1 MQRSPSYRWWLAAIF
16 PSSPMAWSWVTA
28 RGVRPSPHV
37 FSRGNVFFS
46 TITTSRPARA
56 SQCPAAAPAGPP
68 PMTRTSWRWRAVTS
82 PVWRVGRATRESSA
96 CAERALVDP
105 GSRRQLTQARLGEG
119 HVAFGDL
126 DEREVLLAG
135 GVEASEGHPLVQH
148 HLGQLGVGELRVP
161 GHPAPLGLGVGAVGV

>member
-46 TITTSRPARA
+46 TITTSRPARP

-68 PMTRTSWRWRAVTS
+68 PMTSTSWRWAV
-82 PVWRVGRATRESSA
+82 VTRSVCRSGQAHRQSSQ
-96 CAERALVDP
+96 P
-105 GSRRQLTQARLGEG
+105 TGSAWGQVLLGDAHRGGDLAQPRLGEG
-119 HVAFGDL
+119 GLPLGDL
-126 DEREVLLAG
+126 QEQQVLLG
-135 GVEASEGHPLVQH
+135 PL
-148 HLGQLGVGELRVP
+148 LQLAEL
-161 GHPAPLGLGVGAVGV
+161 HS